1 MERFVPILS
10 LLVALLAVFV
20 GPLISLWIAKRQ
32 LRISSDMANNQIR
45 SALEASSK
53 QITAPMRQA
62 WINSLRDLLAELTSS
77 AFHYYVAGFEE
88 RTDKEYQRLTFLQSK
103 VGLMLNPNEDDHQ
116 RLVGLINWMINSI
129 QRERGKPDE
138 FPESHQEVTALS
150 KIVLKREWNVIKEP
164 ISLAVP
170 VKEN

>member
-1 MERFVPILS
+1 
-10 LLVALLAVFV
+10 
-20 GPLISLWIAKRQ
+20 
-32 LRISSDMANNQIR
+32 
-45 SALEASSK
+45 
-53 QITAPMRQA
+53 
-62 WINSLRDLLAELTSS
+62 
-77 AFHYYVAGFEE
+77 
-88 RTDKEYQRLTFLQSK
+88 
-103 VGLMLNPNEDDHQ
+103 MLNPNEDDHQ